1 MKDEILD
8 LSVLEKRKHIKTDR
22 VPVTIISDSNQEW
35 LIPTAGTGPILITV
49 DSEGKDTSIYWKIPQ
64 DMAYDQA
71 SDILSDTLWDVLS
84 QYDNIISVENTF
96 NE

>member
-1 MKDEILD
+1 M
-8 LSVLEKRKHIKTDR
+8 
-22 VPVTIISDSNQEW
+22 PVTIISDSNQEW
-35 LIPTAGTGPILITV
+35 LILTAWTGPVLIAV
-49 DSEGKDTSIYWKIPQ
+49 DSEVKDTSIYWNIPQ

-71 SDILSDTLWDVLS
+71 SDILSDTLLDILS

>member
-1 MKDEILD
+1 M
-8 LSVLEKRKHIKTDR
+8 
-22 VPVTIISDSNQEW
+22 
-35 LIPTAGTGPILITV
+35 PTAGTGPVLITV
-49 DSEGKDTSIYWKIPQ
+49 DSEASDTSIYWEIPQ

-71 SDILSDTLWDVLS
+71 NGILSDTLWDILS